1 MGGAPTSDFHAG
13 VAAWDDQSLA
23 SQSAHELLK
32 EAASISVP
40 RATFVLYMLGAY
52 VCVLVPLNWLICR
65 WLGRV
70 EMAWAVAP
78 LIAVVFGV
86 LVVRLAKLDIGF
98 DRSATEISLL
108 ELQGD
113 YPRTHLTRY
122 WLLYTSLS
130 TDYTVELANPSA
142 VALPFPSGTGVGLAQ
157 ARTTVT
163 LRQEPTTSSTD
174 QPAKR
179 LTNLAVS
186 SNSTGMVH
194 CEEMHALAGALQLTP
209 LGKSGAYR
217 IHNGTGLRLSKVTIV
232 ADDHRQVAL
241 GALRARRRGRV
252 HHSRGRDE
260 RGTQRYR
267 PHRPR
272 RRSWAIGPF
281 RHAGFCAARPSAEKC
296 AS

>member
-1 MGGAPTSDFHAG
+1 M
-13 VAAWDDQSLA
+13 
-23 SQSAHELLK
+23 
-32 EAASISVP
+32 P

-113 YPRTHLTRY
+113 YPRPPDAVLAAVHVSLDG
-122 WLLYTSLS
+122 LYGRARQP
-130 TDYTVELANPSA
+130 VGRGPAI
-142 VALPFPSGTGVGLAQ
+142 PFGDRRGPAPGA
-157 ARTTVT
+157 TTVT

-252 HHSRGRDE
+252 HRFPRTRRAWNATIPAPWTATTIMGHWPFPACWISRRSTE
-260 RGTQRYR
+260 
-267 PHRPR
+267 PR
-272 RRSWAIGPF
+272 R
-281 RHAGFCAARPSAEKC
+281 KC